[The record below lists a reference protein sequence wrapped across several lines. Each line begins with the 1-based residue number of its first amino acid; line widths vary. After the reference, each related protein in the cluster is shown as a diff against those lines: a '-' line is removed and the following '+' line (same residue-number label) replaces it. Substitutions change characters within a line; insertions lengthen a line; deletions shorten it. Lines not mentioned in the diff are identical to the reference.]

1 MNSVEAGLAAY
12 GGHWIGAEG
21 VWGMSN
27 RGSGERLRA
36 MCVVLALLLSAFSAY
51 ASDLF
56 APEKTDPAA
65 AGMDPARLA
74 RIHAKM
80 KAYVDEGTAA
90 GFVTIVVRHG
100 HVASL
105 DAVGYQDR
113 EAKIPMRTDTIFR
126 IASMTKSFTVAGVMI
141 LVDEGRLSLLDPVEQ
156 FLPEFK
162 GMRVVPCSES
172 SPDHGCEIAD
182 AARPITVL
190 DLMTHTSGL
199 PGQGAQGPEPFT
211 SLAERVSVGAHVPL
225 LAQPGTK
232 WIYSQIGYAALGRLI
247 EVISGKRYEEF
258 LAERLFQPLGM
269 KDTYF
274 FLPAAKESRLAA
286 MYTLDASGKLVR
298 EPWPPPSSVKVPS
311 PEGGAMTT
319 ATDMARFYQML
330 LNKGTLNGKRIL
342 SGAAVAAMTTNQT
355 GEMKDVE
362 FSPGLGMGLSFGV
375 VKDVAGTFRYQS
387 IGTFLKGGAW
397 RTLGWGDPVKDM
409 IGVILFQRTNGG
421 GDMAPEITEFSV
433 LANAAVER

>member
-1 MNSVEAGLAAY
+1 MN
-12 GGHWIGAEG
+12 
-21 VWGMSN
+21 N
-27 RGSGERLRA
+27 RGPKHRHRQMA
-36 MCVVLALLLSAFSAY
+36 VAFALLAVTLSANS
-51 ASDLF
+51 SDLF
-56 APEKTDPAA
+56 APEKTDAAA

-74 RIHAKM
+74 HIHGKM
-80 KAYVDEGTAA
+80 RAYVDEGTAA

-126 IASMTKSFTVAGVMI
+126 IASMTKSFTVAGVMV

-162 GMRVVPCSES
+162 GMKVNPCSMS
-172 SPDHGCEIAD
+172 AGNASCETVD

-199 PGQGAQGPEPFT
+199 PGQGAQGPEPFK

-232 WIYSQIGYAALGRLI
+232 WIYSQIGYAALGRMI
-247 EVISGKRYEEF
+247 EVLSGKRYEEF
-258 LAERLFQPLGM
+258 LAERVFQPLGM

-274 FLPAAKESRLAA
+274 FLPAEKESRLAA
-286 MYTLDASGKLVR
+286 MYSLDANGKLVR
-298 EPWPPPSSVKVPS
+298 ETWPAASSVKVPS

-330 LNKGTLNGKRIL
+330 LNRGTLYGKRVL
-342 SGAAVAAMTTNQT
+342 SAAAVAAMTTNQT

-375 VKDVAGTFRYQS
+375 VKDVTGTFRYQS

-409 IGVILFQRTNGG
+409 SGVILFQRTNGG
-421 GDMAPEITEFSV
+421 GDMAPEITEFSI
-433 LANAAVER
+433 LANAAIER

>member
-1 MNSVEAGLAAY
+1 MNYRGRKHLLRPVTIALAFLACTLAAY
-12 GGHWIGAEG
+12 
-21 VWGMSN
+21 S
-27 RGSGERLRA
+27 
-36 MCVVLALLLSAFSAY
+36 
-51 ASDLF
+51 SDLF
-56 APEKTDPAA
+56 APEKADPAA
-65 AGMDPARLA
+65 AGMDKVLLA

-80 KAYVDEGTAA
+80 QMYVDEGTAA

-113 EAKIPMRTDTIFR
+113 EAKIPMRIDTIFR
-126 IASMTKSFTVAGVMI
+126 IASMTKSLTVAGVMI

-162 GMRVVPCSES
+162 GMKVNPCAES
-172 SPDHGCEIAD
+172 HASQGCDPVD

-199 PGQGAQGPEPFT
+199 PGQGAPGPEPFK
-211 SLAERVSVGAHVPL
+211 SLAERVSVGAHVLL

-247 EVISGKRYEEF
+247 EVCSGKSYEDF

-274 FLPAAKESRLAA
+274 FLPPERQSRLSVL
-286 MYTLDASGKLVR
+286 YSLDATGKLVR
-298 EPWPPPSSVKVPS
+298 ASRPPEPAVKIPS

-319 ATDMARFYQML
+319 ASDMARFYQMM

-342 SGAAVAAMTTNQT
+342 SAAAVAAMTTNQT
-355 GEMKDVE
+355 GDLKDVE

-375 VKDVAGTFRYQS
+375 VKDVVGTFRYQS
-387 IGTFLKGGAW
+387 IGAFSKGGAY
-397 RTLGWGDPVKDM
+397 RTYGWGDPAMDM
-409 IGVILFQRTNGG
+409 CGIILFQRTNGG
-421 GDMAPEITEFSV
+421 GDIAPEITAFSI
-433 LANAAVER
+433 LANAAIER

>member
-1 MNSVEAGLAAY
+1 MN
-12 GGHWIGAEG
+12 
-21 VWGMSN
+21 N
-27 RGSGERLRA
+27 RGPKHLLRLMTIA
-36 MCVVLALLLSAFSAY
+36 FTLLVGALSAYS
-51 ASDLF
+51 SDLF
-56 APEKTDPAA
+56 TPEKTDPAA
-65 AGMDPARLA
+65 AGMDPALLA
-74 RIHAKM
+74 RIPARM
-80 KAYVDEGTAA
+80 KAFVDQGTAA

-113 EAKIPMRTDTIFR
+113 EAGIPMRTGTIFR
-126 IASMTKSFTVAGVMI
+126 IASMTKSFTVAGVMV

-162 GMRVVPCSES
+162 GMKVDPCAES
-172 SPDHGCEIAD
+172 HASQGCDPVD

-199 PGQGAQGPEPFT
+199 PGQGAPGSQPFK
-211 SLAERVSVGAHVPL
+211 SLAERVGVGAHVQL

-247 EVISGKRYEEF
+247 EVCSGKSYEEF
-258 LAERLFQPLGM
+258 LAERLFHPLGM

-274 FLPAAKESRLAA
+274 FLPAEKQSRLAA
-286 MYTLDASGKLVR
+286 MYSLDAAGKLVR
-298 EPWPPPSSVKVPS
+298 ALWPPDPAVKVPA
-311 PEGGAMTT
+311 PEGGALST
-319 ATDMARFYQML
+319 ASDMARFYQML

-342 SGAAVAAMTTNQT
+342 SAAAVAAMTANQT
-355 GEMKDVE
+355 GDLKNVE

-387 IGTFLKGGAW
+387 IGTFAKGGAY
-397 RTLGWGDPVKDM
+397 RTYGWGDPARDM
-409 IGVILFQRTNGG
+409 SGIVLFQRTNGG
-421 GDMAPEITEFSV
+421 GDMAAEITAFSI
-433 LANAAVER
+433 LANAAIER